1 MTNPYYYDRKF
12 APLIKSAA
20 HSIANT
26 DVCLILKSLLLLL
39 SVFRHGI
46 CQVLGRRVPGEV
58 YGLVGIFLGISL
70 KTGISKDS
78 PQVKKRLS
86 AFPAKALQNLGLL
99 IAFVLLL
106 AASGFVVERPVLTA
120 VLVFVFSLP
129 YLVVSV
135 ATKRASFL
143 YATMLL
149 GAVSYFMACHA
160 LGAPGKSF
168 PLLSVPLVA
177 ILLGVGH
184 HLRKRLPPELP
195 DFAPTVFRAMNIT
208 AAVFGL
214 LALVH
219 VWGLMDQAGS
229 LRYVAGL
236 TFLGYAGI
244 YLIHSSAIRKA
255 IHVYAFSLALTLG
268 SIFTVAA
275 LWSADLCWVPAIASA
290 GVILLVGTKTHRDRK
305 HNWARHFY
313 ISSAGVIF
321 VSLMLSLLRWPF
333 LIMDLALGSLL
344 LWLAYG
350 WLSEA
355 VPDARGATM
364 AERVVAKCFFFG
376 SLCLAILVIPV
387 IFVLPANLY
396 IAISAAIAGATFWWI
411 TWRRRDDT
419 GGHGNLYALAAVMFT
434 SAGVLG
440 LGRHLPAWGAQS
452 WSIVCPIALLAALAA
467 LRSLFDQ
474 DRHKVV
480 REALAT
486 AAIFPVFFAWAIPL
500 FQGELVIAVV
510 AAGAALAAVIVMAL
524 KPERA
529 FCLRAAGPALAGIFV
544 AGALRLAGA
553 GSAAWIASAAAAAV
567 AGGGFV
573 SSSGKPILRGATNL
587 AWLILSVAAL
597 VIAGSAGAINLLY
610 AATVIG
616 ATSALIAGRAGRS
629 RDAFELFV
637 KILAVVATI
646 GVVVLGPFTDA
657 GATGTGVCLL
667 ILSVANWLAWGQGRS
682 NWSARSA
689 IGLFALGSL
698 LVIYGLFPG
707 IDVRLGLG
715 AAVVAALLI
724 LAIVMAR
731 SFRVVSHSAV
741 LAGHLTGI
749 VLAIASLIQAWQMET
764 GWLLPACSAAL
775 AVFSVLT
782 LMVCRNAGLRVGAGL
797 WASFAVLF
805 GLANY
810 AGTPY
815 HEQLHQLILLSLIW
829 LVGGFVLARTR
840 AKTWSMP
847 LYVCATVLAV
857 FCGIVRMVAP
867 ATAAS
872 WPIFLVSG
880 FVFAA
885 LFLILKQ
892 DGFAYLLTLSLSLL
906 AYDWVKSSTSLFTQ
920 DVLFYLVI
928 GAVVLAS
935 AFLLGYIRN
944 LLGRLGTIPIFAIFT
959 RRGVIL
965 MSVAMVAC
973 GLLVLIVYTLKL
985 TGHPKF
991 CTSCHNMDK
1000 YYSSWQHSAHKDVAC
1015 IQCHYEPGIT
1025 NTVKGKIEGLV
1036 QVVKYVSHAYSTK
1049 PHAMISN
1056 SSCMRS
1062 GCHADMDHSKEM
1074 VLFMGQIRFRHDKHL
1089 AIHPRGKELNCVSCH
1104 GQTVEDEHIKVTK
1117 TTCLTCHFYGRGE
1130 SSVAAGECR
1139 TCHLLPGKPVEFMGQ
1154 SFDHKGFLVVA
1165 KGKGNPKKQEVRVP
1179 CAYCHSQVTQGDGAV
1194 SAQRC
1199 LGCHLKRDIEGNV
1212 DDQAQFH
1219 LTHVSEGHF
1228 DCLQCHDEI
1237 KHGIRPMEQ
1246 QLLAAGNCSTCHTGE
1261 RHSVQEKIYAGTG
1274 VPQIKP
1280 EPDDMYK
1287 AGVACN
1293 GCHTDGKVV
1302 GLGPAPFTMK
1312 LSGPRQCSDCHGKAR
1327 YGKMLKSWQEETK
1340 ASIAELQPAI
1350 EKLTKI
1356 CLAAKAPAEEISKA
1370 KKLLESART
1379 KLSYVV
1385 QDGSFGA
1392 HNHVYVS
1399 EILSSVEEEIE
1410 TCQSLA
1416 AKWNKPPIQ
1425 EGQE

>member
-1 MTNPYYYDRKF
+1 MT
-12 APLIKSAA
+12 
-20 HSIANT
+20 
-26 DVCLILKSLLLLL
+26 
-39 SVFRHGI
+39 
-46 CQVLGRRVPGEV
+46 
-58 YGLVGIFLGISL
+58 GIFLGISR

-78 PQVKKRLS
+78 PRVKKRLS
-86 AFPAKALQNLGLL
+86 AFPAKALQHLGLL

-120 VLVFVFSLP
+120 LLVFIFSLP

-149 GAVSYFMACHA
+149 GAVAYFMACHA
-160 LGAPGKSF
+160 LGAPTKLF

-184 HLRKRLPPELP
+184 HLRRRLPPELP

-208 AAVFGL
+208 AAVFGMM
-214 LALVH
+214 ALVH
-219 VWGLMDQAGS
+219 VWGLMDQPGA

-236 TFLGYAGI
+236 TFLGYAAI
-244 YLIHSSAIRKA
+244 YLVHCSAIRKV
-255 IHVYAFSLALTLG
+255 IHVYVFSLVLTLG

-275 LWSADLCWVPAIASA
+275 LWSADLCWAPAIASA
-290 GVILLVGTKTHRDRK
+290 AVILLIGTRIHRDTK
-305 HNWARHFY
+305 HKWARHFY

-321 VSLMLSLLRWPF
+321 VSLVLSLLRWPF

-344 LWLAYG
+344 LWMAHG
-350 WLSEA
+350 WLAGA

-364 AERVVAKCFFFG
+364 AERVIAKCFFYG
-376 SLCLAILVIPV
+376 SLCLAMLVVPL
-387 IFVLPANLY
+387 IFIWPGDLY
-396 IAISAAIAGATFWWI
+396 IAISGVIAGVTFWWI
-411 TWRRRDDT
+411 TWRRRDQV
-419 GGHGNLYALAAVMFT
+419 GGQSSVYALAAAMFT

-440 LGRHLPAWGAQS
+440 LGWHLPAWGAQS
-452 WSIVCPIALLAALAA
+452 WSIVCPIALLAGLSA

-474 DRHKVV
+474 ERHKVI
-480 REALAT
+480 RETLAT
-486 AAIFPVFFAWAIPL
+486 AAVFPVFFAWAIPL
-500 FQGELVIAVV
+500 FQGEPVIALV
-510 AAGAALAAVIVMAL
+510 AAGAALAGVIVMAL

-529 FCLRAAGPALAGIFV
+529 FCLRAVGPALAGMFV
-544 AGALRLAGA
+544 AGVFKLAGP
-553 GSAAWIASAAAAAV
+553 SLPAWIACAAAAAAV
-567 AGGGFV
+567 GAWFTL
-573 SSSGKPILRGATNL
+573 SSGKPILRGATNL

-597 VIAGSAGAINLLY
+597 VIAGSAGVTNLLY

-616 ATSALIAGRAGRS
+616 AVSALIAGRAKRS

-637 KILAVVATI
+637 QILAVIATI
-646 GVVVLGPFTDA
+646 GVMALGPFTDA
-657 GATGTGVCLL
+657 GATVAGVCLL
-667 ILSVANWLAWGQGRS
+667 ILSAANWLAWGQGRS

-689 IGLFALGSL
+689 IGLFSLGSL

-707 IDVRLGLG
+707 IDARLGLG
-715 AAVVAALLI
+715 AAVVAMLLI
-724 LAIVMAR
+724 LAVVMAR
-731 SFRVVSHSAV
+731 AFRVVSHSAV
-741 LAGHLTGI
+741 LGGHLTGI
-749 VLAIASLIQAWQMET
+749 VLAIASLGQAWQMET
-764 GWLLPACSAAL
+764 GWLMPACSAAL

-815 HEQLHQLILLSLIW
+815 LEQIHLLILLSLIW
-829 LVGGFVLARTR
+829 LAGGFVLARTK
-840 AKTWSMP
+840 AKAWSMP
-847 LYVCATVLAV
+847 LYVCATVVAL

-880 FVFAA
+880 FVFAS
-885 LFLILKQ
+885 LFLILRR

-906 AYDWVKSSTSLFTQ
+906 AYDWVKSSTSVFTQ

-935 AFLLGYIRN
+935 AFLLGFIRN

-973 GLLVLIVYTLKL
+973 GLLVLTVYTLKV

-1000 YYSSWQHSAHKDVAC
+1000 YYTSWQHSAHKDVAC
-1015 IQCHYEPGIT
+1015 IECHYEPGVT
-1025 NTVKGKIEGLV
+1025 NTVKGKLEGLV
-1036 QVVKYVSHAYSTK
+1036 QVVKYISHAYSTK
-1049 PHAMISN
+1049 PQAMISN
-1056 SSCMRS
+1056 RSCMRS

-1074 VLFMGQIRFRHDKHL
+1074 LLFMGQIRFRHDKHL
-1089 AIHPRGKELNCVSCH
+1089 VEHPRGQELNCVTCH
-1104 GQTVEDEHIKVTK
+1104 GQTVEDQHIKVTK
-1117 TTCLTCHFYGRGE
+1117 TSCLTCHFYGRGE
-1130 SSVAAGECR
+1130 LSVAAGQCT
-1139 TCHLLPGKPVEFMGQ
+1139 TCHLLPGKPVKFMGQ
-1154 SFDHKGFLVVA
+1154 SFDHKGFLLA
-1165 KGKGNPKKQEVRVP
+1165 GKGKSNPKGQEVRVP

-1194 SAQRC
+1194 SATRC
-1199 LGCHLKRDIEGNV
+1199 LGCHLERDIAGNV

-1246 QLLAAGNCSTCHTGE
+1246 QLLAAGNCSTCHAGE

-1274 VPQIKP
+1274 VPQVDP

-1302 GLGPAPFTMK
+1302 GLGPTPFTMK
-1312 LSGPRQCSDCHGKAR
+1312 LSGPRQCSDCHGKTR

-1350 EKLTKI
+1350 EKLTRI
-1356 CLAAKAPAEEISKA
+1356 CLAAKAPAEEITKA

-1379 KLSYVV
+1379 KLSYVI
-1385 QDGSFGA
+1385 QDGSYGA

-1399 EILSSVEEEIE
+1399 EILSSAEEDVES
-1410 TCQSLA
+1410 CQSLA
-1416 AKWNKPPIQ
+1416 AKWNKPPIK